1 MAFTGAA
8 TFTNIG
14 RYKTRVTGLSLA
26 GGANGTIG
34 ANGDAGAD
42 EQLPASQ
49 EPLHANYTSVEMNE
63 TSVGGGGARDNPL
76 IWTRPTGSPIRIT
89 ITNLDAVK
97 ATGALDITIAYEHSA
112 QR

>member
-14 RYKTRVTGLSLA
+14 RHKTRVTGLSLA
-26 GGANGTIG
+26 AGAAGTIG
-34 ANGDAGAD
+34 ANGDATAD

-49 EPLHANYTSVEMNE
+49 EPLHANYTSVYVNE
-63 TSVGGGGARDNPL
+63 TTAGGTRDNPL
-76 IWTRPTGSPIRIT
+76 IWTRPTGSPIQIT
-89 ITNLDAVK
+89 ITNTDAAK
-97 ATGALDITIAYEHSA
+97 ASGALDITIAYEHTA